1 MRWPIT
7 SSEKWN
13 VRRLCDEEAAAK
25 TKTKSNNK
33 KTLDGKS
40 DILSKINTWKHN
52 IFFIRI

>member
-13 VRRLCDEEAAAK
+13 VSRAFDEEAAAK

-52 IFFIRI
+52 KFFIRI